1 MRLALQRGAFFRSIR
16 LGESEVFLILISL
29 VLILLVFLVL
39 ILLLFF
45 VLVLLVPI
53 LVLVILLILVLLIS
67 HNLTLHTPERL
78 VGEKH
83 DTVSRRPYF
92 YTVLTIYTDLC
103 TGYLFLTIKYAFK
116 AAFHCSADTKLTKKH
131 NTFC

>member
-1 MRLALQRGAFFRSIR
+1 MKKMRLAVQRGAFFRSVR

-45 VLVLLVPI
+45 VLVLIVLLVLI
-53 LVLVILLILVLLIS
+53 LILVILLILILVLLIS

-92 YTVLTIYTDLC
+92 YTVLTIYTDL
-103 TGYLFLTIKYAFK
+103 LLDI
-116 AAFHCSADTKLTKKH
+116 SS
-131 NTFC
+131 

>member
-1 MRLALQRGAFFRSIR
+1 MRPALQRGAFSRSIR
-16 LGESEVFLILISL
+16 LRQSEVFLILISL

-39 ILLLFF
+39 ILLLLF
-45 VLVLLVPI
+45 VLVLIVLLVLI
-53 LVLVILLILVLLIS
+53 LVILLILILVLLIS

-92 YTVLTIYTDLC
+92 YTVRIIYTDL
-103 TGYLFLTIKYAFK
+103 LLDI
-116 AAFHCSADTKLTKKH
+116 SS
-131 NTFC
+131 

>member
-45 VLVLLVPI
+45 VLVLI
-53 LVLVILLILVLLIS
+53 LVLVILLILILVLLIS

-92 YTVLTIYTDLC
+92 YTVLTIYTDL
-103 TGYLFLTIKYAFK
+103 LLDI
-116 AAFHCSADTKLTKKH
+116 SS
-131 NTFC
+131 

>member
-1 MRLALQRGAFFRSIR
+1 MKKRRLPVQRGAFFRSVR

-45 VLVLLVPI
+45 VLVLIVLLVLI

-67 HNLTLHTPERL
+67 HYLTLHTPERL

-92 YTVLTIYTDLC
+92 YTVLTIYTDL
-103 TGYLFLTIKYAFK
+103 LLDI
-116 AAFHCSADTKLTKKH
+116 SS
-131 NTFC
+131 

>member
-45 VLVLLVPI
+45 VLVLIVLLV
-53 LVLVILLILVLLIS
+53 LILVLLIS

-92 YTVLTIYTDLC
+92 YTVLTIYTDL
-103 TGYLFLTIKYAFK
+103 LLDI
-116 AAFHCSADTKLTKKH
+116 SS
-131 NTFC
+131 

>member
-1 MRLALQRGAFFRSIR
+1 M
-16 LGESEVFLILISL
+16 GESEVFLILISL

-45 VLVLLVPI
+45 VLVLI
-53 LVLVILLILVLLIS
+53 LVLVILLILILVLLIS

-92 YTVLTIYTDLC
+92 YTVLTIYTDL
-103 TGYLFLTIKYAFK
+103 LLDI
-116 AAFHCSADTKLTKKH
+116 SS
-131 NTFC
+131 